1 MTQEL
6 KEQLFQIYNALMSI
20 STKGEDSIIMVQC
33 LQALSYL
40 INNYSNDIEAIKEEK

>member
-20 STKGEDSIIMVQC
+20 STKGEDSITMVQC

-40 INNYSNDIEAIKEEK
+40 INNCSNNTEMIKEEK